1 MKNKTPIRDDSRR
14 SLPCAPSRMN
24 FQGVWT
30 AGCAIAGLLS
40 GRRLHSFPLFPAD
53 GNPSVPA
60 NILLRNHMKNNRS
73 PPPTAP
79 HQQLLVRAI
88 NYFRSREGEPRL
100 FTKRKLVLLLL
111 TAAYAFSPID
121 LIPDFIPGVGQ
132 LDDLTVIAFAFL
144 AMFLP
149 PIRKDGS
156 HEDPEP

>member
-1 MKNKTPIRDDSRR
+1 MKNKPPIRDDSRR
-14 SLPCAPSRMN
+14 SLPCASPRTN
-24 FQGVWT
+24 FQG
-30 AGCAIAGLLS
+30 ARAAAAAIAGLLS
-40 GRRLHSFPLFPAD
+40 GSRLSFLLSPAD
-53 GNPSVPA
+53 GNPSVPL
-60 NILLRNHMKNNRS
+60 NLFLCNHMKNKL
-73 PPPTAP
+73 PPPPNTP
-79 HQQLLVRAI
+79 HQQLLIRAI